1 MSHDGETEQMLRAM
15 TEVEYAAWLAESIPA
30 YAAAKVES
38 GQWVEESSLE
48 LSRKE
53 HEALLPRGLATEDN
67 FLYSIVN
74 ASSTPVGM
82 LWFAVKSRGADRM
95 AYVQD
100 VNIIP
105 QHQRQGH
112 AYGAFLALERE
123 VRRLGLVGVG
133 LHVFGHNAGA
143 RSLYEKLGF
152 RPTNI
157 VMYKAADDV

>member
-1 MSHDGETEQMLRAM
+1 M
-15 TEVEYAAWLAESIPA
+15 TDVEYAAWLAETIPA

-38 GQWVEESSLE
+38 SQWAEESSLE

-82 LWFAVKSRGADRM
+82 LWFAVKPSGADRM
-95 AYVQD
+95 AYVYD
-100 VNIIP
+100 VNILP
-105 QHQRQGH
+105 QHQREGH
-112 AYGAFLALERE
+112 AHRAFLALERE
-123 VRRLGLVGVG
+123 VRRLGLVGIG

-143 RSLYEKLGF
+143 RALYEKLGF
-152 RPTNI
+152 RPTSI
-157 VMYKAADDV
+157 VMYKAAGDV